1 MEKFFEIVPRELFEV
16 FVIALF
22 SLIIGL
28 SQKAMRVAHDN
39 PKDSSFGT
47 DRTFTFIGLLGY
59 IFWISDQS
67 HLLYFIGLAIV
78 AIFLAINYFNKI
90 SLYQDFGLTTIFI
103 ALITYSLGAIIC
115 TQPIWL
121 FLLVYVIVLVLTEL
135 KQPLNTFSQKVNREE
150 FITLGKFLAI
160 AGIILPIV
168 PDKPVVSF
176 LDLTPYRVWLAVVV
190 ISSISYFSYLLR
202 KFVFR
207 DSGIIV
213 AGILGGLY
221 SSTATTI
228 VLAKQSRDLIYG
240 QRHFAAGIILATAM
254 MYLRIA
260 ILMAIFNTELIKILL
275 PWFLL
280 MTGISF
286 VIALILLFFHSDTK
300 SIKPPVV
307 GESINPLEFRIAI
320 IFTLLFIAMNFI
332 TYFTVKRFGAN
343 GLQALAYIVG
353 VTDIDP
359 FLINLFQGK
368 FGVTVGI
375 TAAATMQ
382 AILSNNILK
391 LLYGLVL
398 AGRKVRPLLMA
409 GFGVILLA
417 SIVII
422 ILL

>member
-1 MEKFFEIVPRELFEV
+1 MDTFFEIIPRQLFEIT
-16 FVIALF
+16 VIALF

-28 SQKAMRVAHDN
+28 SQKAMRESHDN
-39 PKDSSFGT
+39 AKDSSFGT
-47 DRTFTFIGLLGY
+47 DRTFTFIGILGY
-59 IFWISDQS
+59 IFWIADAS
-67 HLLYFIGLAIV
+67 HMLYFIGLGIV
-78 AIFLAINYFNKI
+78 AVLLAVNYYNKI
-90 SLYQDFGLTTIFI
+90 VHYEDFGLTTIFI
-103 ALITYSLGAIIC
+103 ALITYSLSAILC
-115 TQPIWL
+115 TQPVWL

-135 KQPLNTFSQKVNREE
+135 KQPLNTFSKKVNREE

-160 AGIILPIV
+160 AGIILPII
-168 PDKPVVSF
+168 PDKPFVTF
-176 LDLTPYRVWLAVVV
+176 LDLTPYRIWLAVVV
-190 ISSISYFSYLLR
+190 ISSISYLSYLLR
-202 KFVFR
+202 KFVFN

-228 VLAKQSRDLIYG
+228 VLAKQSRNLVYG
-240 QRHFAAGIILATAM
+240 QRHFAAGVILATAM

-260 ILMAIFNTELIKILL
+260 ILMAIFNMDLFLLLL

-280 MTGISF
+280 MTGISVATAL
-286 VIALILLFFHSDTK
+286 VILYFRSDTN

-307 GESINPLEFRIAI
+307 GENVNPLEFRIAI
-320 IFTLLFIAMNFI
+320 IFTLLFVAMSFI
-332 TYFTVKRFGAN
+332 TYFTVKRFGTN

-368 FGVTVGI
+368 FGVGI
-375 TAAATMQ
+375 SMTAIATMQ

-391 LLYGLVL
+391 LVYGLVL
-398 AGRKVRPLLMA
+398 GGKKVRPFLMA

-417 SIVII
+417 SILII
-422 ILL
+422 VLL